1 MDAKPVQRR
10 LAAVLAADV
19 AGYTRMMQTDEDATM
34 ASWYASRN
42 EVIDPKIAEHKGRI
56 VKLTGDGFLA
66 EFPTVQDAVRC
77 AVDMQ
82 TELVGRNSDVPDDR
96 RMDFRMGVNLGDI
109 IVDSEDIY
117 GDGVNIAA
125 RLESLAEPGA
135 VCISAAVYD
144 QVKNKLA
151 LDYTSLGAQKLKNIA
166 EPLQVY
172 QIGVAAAP
180 RAESEERGEAE
191 ASDSVEPQFYQ
202 WTGYAAGLIVV
213 LGIAVMVWN
222 YYSN

>member
-1 MDAKPVQRR
+1 MEAKPVQRR

-19 AGYTRMMQTDEDATM
+19 AGYTRMMQRDEDATM
-34 ASWYASRN
+34 SSWYASRT
-42 EVIDPKIAEHKGRI
+42 EVIDPKIAKHKGRI

-82 TELVGRNSDVPDDR
+82 TELVGQNNDVPDDR

-125 RLESLAEPGA
+125 RLESLAEPGTI
-135 VCISAAVYD
+135 CISAAVYD

-172 QIGVAAAP
+172 QVRTAAAP
-180 RAESEERGEAE
+180 PAESEERGEAE

-202 WTGYAAGLIVV
+202 WTGYAAVLIVV

-222 YYSN
+222 YYGN